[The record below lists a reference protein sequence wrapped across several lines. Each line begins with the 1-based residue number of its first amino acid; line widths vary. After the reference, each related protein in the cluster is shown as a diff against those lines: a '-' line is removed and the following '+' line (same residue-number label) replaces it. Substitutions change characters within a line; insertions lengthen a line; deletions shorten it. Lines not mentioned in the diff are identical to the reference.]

1 MNHSYLLVKVVF
13 NVKVFKQNSKNNR
26 VTVVALVTALCLLG
40 DSMLYVALP
49 IFYKQVGLQSLWEV
63 GLILSLNRFVR
74 IPINPLV
81 GFMYRR
87 LQLRTGLFISVI
99 LAISTTIGYG
109 IGTGLVIWI
118 ILRLLW
124 GIAWSFL
131 RLGGFFTV
139 LDASTDAN
147 RGENMGRYNGLY
159 RLGSLGGMIGG
170 GILVTIFGF
179 QGTAIM
185 FGVSMLLGLPLV
197 YMAVPFVAK
206 TKTATP
212 SEKNSSVSVP
222 RNMFF
227 GFTLKAMTIIVSGM
241 ILAFLIQG
249 MFNSSI
255 SLVMAMHFGE
265 EISILSWTIGI
276 TALAGILQ
284 GVRWLWEPY
293 LAVRMGR
300 WSDGER
306 GRMPLFLWS
315 LAVSA
320 VGFFLIPLPF
330 PMAIWIGIT
339 LVVMAAS
346 TALTTLVDALT
357 SDEAQGQDANR
368 LMTTYTIFLDF
379 GAAMGPLVSYLLF
392 SLGGS
397 VFHVFLGAAI
407 IFVLLLI
414 FWSQAQKWEGSNG
427 DGSRAS
433 V

>member
-1 MNHSYLLVKVVF
+1 MKESN
-13 NVKVFKQNSKNNR
+13 NDNKNKR

-74 IPINPLV
+74 IPVNPLV

-99 LAISTTIGYG
+99 LAIITTIGYG
-109 IGTGLVIWI
+109 VGTGLVIWI

-124 GIAWSFL
+124 GISWSFL

-179 QGTAIM
+179 HGTAIL
-185 FGVSMLLGLPLV
+185 FGVIMIVGLPLV
-197 YMAVPFVAK
+197 YMAVPTVAK
-206 TKTATP
+206 TTTATL
-212 SEKNSSVSVP
+212 SEKNSPVSVP
-222 RNMFF
+222 RKMFF
-227 GFTLKAMTIIVSGM
+227 GFTFKAVTIIASGM

-255 SLVMAMHFGE
+255 SLVMSMHFGE
-265 EISILSWTIGI
+265 EISFLSWTIGI

-315 LAVSA
+315 LAISA
-320 VGFFLIPLPF
+320 VGFIMIPLPF

-357 SDEAQGQDANR
+357 SDEAQGQDANK
-368 LMTTYTIFLDF
+368 LMTTYTVFLDF

-392 SLGGS
+392 SLGGT

-414 FWSQAQKWEGSNG
+414 FWTLAQRWERSSGSSG